1 MSDNILSSEALY
13 AGMCRY
19 IGTPT
24 EVKIRSEVNDMVE
37 MIEKPLQIQK
47 GYRMVTTMTYGER
60 SGFNIFC
67 DIDMIRWFIS
77 HKVII
82 DISQARFYDLTKH
95 SIILMDHTDTPPGFA
110 RLQLFS
116 SPRDIII
123 TSAIV
128 PFKDGL
134 YISNLNFSQLIHHG
148 LDKRSCLNCQSGV
161 VDLTFAFYSNFFFGS
176 PLTRSLKKRCALNN
190 WPPNHVLEDLL
201 KHGCHFVPIG
211 SKLTTNENDLEWRL
225 SFYQAEQKLMKSMNH
240 TQILCYGL
248 LKVFLKDVVNLN
260 IKNPFLCSYFIKTTM
275 FWLIQLGH
283 ISWCPSNF
291 LDCIWNC
298 LKHLIQ
304 CVYKGVLPN
313 FFVPEYN
320 MFASRMAT
328 SKGAYARE
336 SLLKQ
341 LNGYYE
347 IGVSCFLLSPTLN
360 SLIFSFCRNP
370 SAQNDSFLKRDE
382 CICINLFYFFL
393 PSADITTCCNYLTS
407 ILNLSRLLL
416 TEVQA
421 LTLQKCTTDVLI
433 QLAWNLLNSRS
444 NCTNKKFYKQN
455 RLAFYMLRLA
465 GRVGNVSSLLHLSM
479 YFYRTCRYRETLEVI
494 ALVKSKLKNPI
505 FMSCGSFFDNEK
517 NNALKA
523 DCSLS
528 NGMKIAWADSI
539 YLRTVMYYIQELFLE
554 QKSGAELG
562 IDDFLVPPAVLS
574 NMLSVLCNYRLGNQ
588 SQYLQSLTD
597 LQTLLHFEYIPF
609 HLRDLSWQILGIC
622 QHVVGDLQGALRSFE
637 QSLSEKTFHGIRIA
651 TFYRIAFVINDS
663 MHKTCIMNV
672 V

>member
-1 MSDNILSSEALY
+1 MSDNKNASEALFV
-13 AGMCRY
+13 GMCSY

-24 EVKIRSEVNDMVE
+24 DVKIRSEVNDMVE
-37 MIEKPLQIQK
+37 MIKKPLQIQR
-47 GYRMVTTMTYGER
+47 GYRMVTTRTYCEK
-60 SGFNIFC
+60 SGFSSC
-67 DIDMIRWFIS
+67 DKDTIQFIL

-95 SIILMDHTDTPPGFA
+95 SIILMDHTDTPPGFV

-116 SPRDIII
+116 SPRDIFIA
-123 TSAIV
+123 SAIV

-134 YISNLNFSQLIHHG
+134 YISNLKWRQLIHYG
-148 LDKRSCLNCQSGV
+148 LNKRNCLNSQSGV
-161 VDLTFAFYSNFFFGS
+161 GNLTVAFYSNCFFGS
-176 PLTRSLKKRCALNN
+176 RLTRSLKKRCALNN
-190 WPPNHVLEDLL
+190 WPPSDVFEDLL
-201 KHGCHFVPIG
+201 KHGCHFVPTG
-211 SKLTTNENDLEWRL
+211 SKLTTNENELEWRL
-225 SFYQAEQKLMKSMNH
+225 SFCQADQKLVTSMNH
-240 TQILCYGL
+240 TQFLCYEL
-248 LKVFLKDVVNLN
+248 LKVFLKDVVNFN
-260 IKNPFLCSYFIKTTM
+260 IANPFLCSYFIKTTM

-328 SKGAYARE
+328 SEGAYARE

-347 IGVSCFLLSPTLN
+347 KGEFFFLLSPTLN
-360 SLIFSFCRNP
+360 SLIFSIGRNP
-370 SAQNDSFLKRDE
+370 SSQNDSLLKRDA
-382 CICINLFYFFL
+382 CICFNLFQFVL
-393 PSADITTCCNYLTS
+393 PLTDITTCCIYLTS

-421 LTLQKCTTDVLI
+421 LTLQKFTVDVLI
-433 QLAWNLLNSRS
+433 HLAWILLNSRS
-444 NCTNKKFYKQN
+444 NCTNKKVYKPN

-465 GRVGNVSSLLHLSM
+465 GRLGNVSSLLHLSM
-479 YFYRTCRYRETLEVI
+479 YFYRTCRYREALEVT

-505 FMSCGSFFDNEK
+505 FMSCGFFFDEEK
-517 NNALKA
+517 HNALKA
-523 DCSLS
+523 DWSLS
-528 NGMKIAWADSI
+528 KRMQHAWADSI
-539 YLRTVMYYIQELFLE
+539 HLRNVIYYIQELFLE
-554 QKSGAELG
+554 QKSSATCG
-562 IDDFLVPPAVLS
+562 ISVLFVPPAVLS

-597 LQTLLHFEYIPF
+597 LQILLHFGDWKYIPSDI
-609 HLRDLSWQILGIC
+609 RDLSWQILGIC

-637 QSLSEKTFHGIRIA
+637 QSLREKPLHRITRA
-651 TFYRIAFVINDS
+651 TLYRISFIKDL
-663 MHKTCIMNV
+663 MHNK
-672 V
+672 